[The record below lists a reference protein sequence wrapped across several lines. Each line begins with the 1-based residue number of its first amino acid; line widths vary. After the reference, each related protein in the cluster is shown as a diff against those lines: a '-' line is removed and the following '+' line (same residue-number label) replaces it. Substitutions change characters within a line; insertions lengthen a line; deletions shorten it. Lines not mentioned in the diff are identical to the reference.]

1 MSIHLLIVTE
11 VHSMRCL
18 SISLLITL
26 TTVYL
31 YSQTQVSLGITG
43 TLGAACV
50 STSKLRVSDCPQ
62 CGIYGTGNGSSES
75 IAFEGY
81 LRHSADSRLRFI
93 SLLGVSKL
101 NARSSWQKRSEPTPS
116 TDQNGNVLMTINGF
130 ELSNNSTST
139 GFALGAGIEWGSLS
153 LIPMIRASMVS
164 NASTVSRFVIY
175 EPRDAVLSPWPG
187 FETEDGGRA
196 RVLERIQT
204 SGHTSTMID
213 GGVLLGYTFLFNLA
227 GANVETA
234 LQAYALRGL
243 TPIHRNYSTTVSIEA
258 GGRVFLGIRL

>member
-1 MSIHLLIVTE
+1 
-11 VHSMRCL
+11 MRCL

-50 STSKLRVSDCPQ
+50 STSMLRVSDCPQ

-75 IAFEGY
+75 IALEGY

-93 SLLGVSKL
+93 SVLGVSKL

-116 TDQNGNVLMTINGF
+116 IDQNGNVLMTINGF

-187 FETEDGGRA
+187 FETEDGGRTL
-196 RVLERIQT
+196 VLERIST
-204 SGHTSTMID
+204 SGHTST
-213 GGVLLGYTFLFNLA
+213 LLDAGLLVGYTLTFSLA
-227 GANVETA
+227 GVDVETA
-234 LQAYALRGL
+234 LQAYAMRGL
-243 TPIHRNYSTTVSIEA
+243 TSLHRNFDSKLSYEA
-258 GGRVFLGIRL
+258 GGRLFLGIRL